1 MALAPVRPFRAW
13 DFGDNVG
20 IRVAFEKAPH
30 KDHPDW
36 TESALRYLGVRHVR
50 TNATSPA
57 SVTTIKRLHDRL
69 GIRFHFTAIKP
80 PTSANEATTRE
91 FARKRAAWI
100 IANGLK
106 GLTTSVESMNEWDDK
121 GAPSLWMNQLRW
133 AQDELWDVV
142 RAQLRS

>member
-50 TNATSPA
+50 TNATSPG

-80 PTSANEATTRE
+80 PTCCRERGPRRRPDPRQGRPRASPAREDRAVTTHPLRAVAAA
-91 FARKRAAWI
+91 FALAAV
-100 IANGLK
+100 
-106 GLTTSVESMNEWDDK
+106 LTCIGWVLSDEDHLPDD
-121 GAPSLWMNQLRW
+121 
-133 AQDELWDVV
+133 
-142 RAQLRS
+142 